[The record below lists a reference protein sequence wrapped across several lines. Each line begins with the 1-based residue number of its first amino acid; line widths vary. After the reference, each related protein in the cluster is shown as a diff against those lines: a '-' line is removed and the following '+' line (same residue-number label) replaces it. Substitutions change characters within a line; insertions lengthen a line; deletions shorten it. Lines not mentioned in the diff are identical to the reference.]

1 MKLILASA
9 SPRRAE
15 LLNQL
20 NLNFEIIPSN
30 IDESIFSNL
39 SPKDLVEKL
48 AFEKANSLLKNTE
61 KNIAIIGSDTVVI
74 IEDKILGKPKNEED
88 ALNMLSLLNGK
99 KHSVITG
106 LCVLGYKNGEYFKE
120 VLHSCAN
127 VYFGK
132 YSLNELKN
140 YINTKEP
147 MDKAGAYAI
156 QGKGSFL
163 VEKIEGDFYSIV
175 GLPIQ
180 KLYKILNKHYL
191 LKF

>member
-1 MKLILASA
+1 MKLILASS

-30 IDESIFSNL
+30 IDESQFSNL
-39 SPKDLVEKL
+39 PPKRLVKKL
-48 AFEKANSLLKNTE
+48 AFEKASFLLNSSE
-61 KNIAIIGSDTVVI
+61 KNIAIIGSDTIVV

-106 LCVLGYKNGEYFKE
+106 LCILGYKNGEYFE
-120 VLHSCAN
+120 EILNSWADVH
-127 VYFGK
+127 FGK
-132 YSLNELKN
+132 YSLNELEN
-140 YINTKEP
+140 YVKTKEP
-147 MDKAGAYAI
+147 MDKAGSYAI

-175 GLPIQ
+175 GLPVQ
-180 KLYKILNKHYL
+180 KLYKILNKHNL
-191 LKF
+191 LNI